1 MYRALD
7 LGMSV
12 EAFWQTTPRAI
23 VLLVQEMVREVQ
35 ARGGSGPEWPK
46 YPAGGG
52 KREVRLSYIP
62 RP

>member
-35 ARGGSGPEWPK
+35 ARSGGSSKQPN
-46 YPAGGG
+46 YPSSGG